1 MVKNLDWH
9 FLRHKPFRPA
19 TLLRRDSKNIGK
31 MLRTLFLQN
40 TSGGCFWRQSNA
52 QLVNVISW
60 ITYKCIEYTV
70 MNDWNGS
77 VNNKIKHFKGQYT
90 YDVHENSLLFK
101 TPHTLVLLCLSTS
114 KIVPTSLTLDVQF
127 QTDPPFKLN
136 MRSIVRFSPQTRHS
150 YH

>member
-31 MLRTLFLQN
+31 MLRTTLFLQN

-60 ITYKCIEYTV
+60 ITYECIEYTV

-101 TPHTLVLLCLSTS
+101 TPHPPCPSMSIYIQNCSNLLDLGRPISNE
-114 KIVPTSLTLDVQF
+114 
-127 QTDPPFKLN
+127 PPIQIEHAFYC
-136 MRSIVRFSPQTRHS
+136 SI
-150 YH
+150 